1 MCLPIHLFS
10 FFIPKIFLRKNPKT
24 PGLFITT
31 TFMVSPPIHQNQ
43 HFISAI
49 ESVMTII
56 DITTI
61 TSDSG
66 NKNESVS
73 PNPKA
78 SEIMPCFL

>member
-1 MCLPIHLFS
+1 MFAFYFCS
-10 FFIPKIFLRKNPKT
+10 FFIPKIFLKKNPKT
-24 PGLFITT
+24 PGLLITT
-31 TFMVSPPIHQNQ
+31 TFTLFPPMHQSQ
-43 HFISAI
+43 HFMSAI
-49 ESVMTII
+49 DNVMTIM

-78 SEIMPCFL
+78 SDMMPCFL